1 MTRSDSMQL
10 GMDLAEGVEA
20 GIRERFGFKGPKGR
34 DNPGETIP
42 PAGQPIAEAD
52 WGSMVHCY
60 RDDLD
65 LPRKHGTYT
74 NKSASDSDS
83 EKDEQSKCRPVVV
96 RQ

>member
-1 MTRSDSMQL
+1 MTRSDSIQL

-52 WGSMVHCY
+52 
-60 RDDLD
+60 
-65 LPRKHGTYT
+65 
-74 NKSASDSDS
+74 
-83 EKDEQSKCRPVVV
+83 
-96 RQ
+96 